1 MAYIY
6 IPTFLSKSFFHH
18 RYKDAMLKTTRKNAD
33 TELFHLDSAPYSC
46 KPPAAPIPVTKTANS
61 KAPGRIFYPLCIF
74 ISSKFYQ
81 CPDKEESQEMT

>member
-1 MAYIY
+1 
-6 IPTFLSKSFFHH
+6 
-18 RYKDAMLKTTRKNAD
+18 MLKTTRKNAD

-74 ISSKFYQ
+74 ISSKFYDTLKIADCGFRMFLQ
-81 CPDKEESQEMT
+81 